1 MPLNGIIT
9 ISPSRLTL
17 PVHNVRE
24 RMAQFQWRWRAR
36 STRCVQH
43 RPTTPAAALLGQ
55 QHQSSVQIRAHA
67 SPVACVRATYFPPA
81 TGEEQFDARSL
92 SRALGLLLCVCTLR
106 RMNALCRVL
115 AAAAVVPVAKSGCN
129 CIAPHSSTSH
139 NVLFAPSSGGPV
151 ASRQWSRFTHRM
163 RKIECSPAWTISI
176 RLAIPCFVKWVG
188 GDATD
193 RHFRLPTL
201 DAILVLGECW
211 YSLHRPFTE

>member
-1 MPLNGIIT
+1 
-9 ISPSRLTL
+9 
-17 PVHNVRE
+17 
-24 RMAQFQWRWRAR
+24 MAQFQWRWRAR

-139 NVLFAPSSGGPV
+139 IATSYLRRAPGGGQSRRVGGLVLRTECVKLSAQQRGQFRFAWRSRVLSSGWGG
-151 ASRQWSRFTHRM
+151 M
-163 RKIECSPAWTISI
+163 RLIVISDCP
-176 RLAIPCFVKWVG
+176 LWM
-188 GDATD
+188 
-193 RHFRLPTL
+193 
-201 DAILVLGECW
+201 
-211 YSLHRPFTE
+211 PF